1 MGRIGKA
8 LKRIEDPDLLKGKGR
23 FVADLN
29 FPNQVYMRVLR
40 SPIAFGKIN
49 NIDID
54 HAKSLEG
61 VLEIWTGKDL
71 KDIPPISFRMTV
83 VPGLEPYR
91 QRILGLEPT
100 YFFASNHIYL
110 C

>member
-71 KDIPPISFRMTV
+71 EDIPPISFRF
-83 VPGLEPYR
+83 LN
-91 QRILGLEPT
+91 
-100 YFFASNHIYL
+100 SS
-110 C
+110 